1 MDIREKYDVIVVG
14 AGVAGLNAARFLPR
28 DKKILLLSKE
38 SPRHSD
44 SYLAQG
50 GICVLKWD
58 GDYETYFE
66 DTMRAGHY
74 ENDPETVGCMLRY
87 SRETIA
93 DLLDAGVRFTR
104 DAAGNFLYTREGGHR
119 TKRILYHDDCTGKE
133 ITEEWLYHL
142 GIPEDQIE
150 ELAEN
155 HANCTPTMMP
165 YITAFFMP
173 RRAGDR
179 PDVIPDGCVN
189 AAFLGQFAETP
200 RDTIFT
206 TEYSVRTAMEAVYG
220 LCGVDRGVPE
230 VWGSVYDIRE
240 LLDSTVKLMDGRSP
254 LEMKLPM
261 PLEALKK
268 PVLRKIDKTVVGKLL
283 RDHGVLK
290 DWMV

>member
-1 MDIREKYDVIVVG
+1 MDIREKYDIIVVG

-119 TKRILYHDDCTGKE
+119 TKRILYHEDCTG
-133 ITEEWLYHL
+133 
-142 GIPEDQIE
+142 
-150 ELAEN
+150 
-155 HANCTPTMMP
+155 
-165 YITAFFMP
+165 
-173 RRAGDR
+173 
-179 PDVIPDGCVN
+179 
-189 AAFLGQFAETP
+189 
-200 RDTIFT
+200 
-206 TEYSVRTAMEAVYG
+206 
-220 LCGVDRGVPE
+220 
-230 VWGSVYDIRE
+230 
-240 LLDSTVKLMDGRSP
+240 
-254 LEMKLPM
+254 
-261 PLEALKK
+261 
-268 PVLRKIDKTVVGKLL
+268 
-283 RDHGVLK
+283 
-290 DWMV
+290 